1 MWNLWWSIFKPLK
14 LESGGR
20 RVWWCRFGDGPAILL
35 SLQGNWKTS
44 RLGLGDLPM
53 GLMWSLPDQ
62 PFQKV
67 EKVRVAACGKRDF
80 VSIFF
85 WSLFGNFVW
94 QHAVEEFFCT
104 INSLQILPRCAF
116 HEFIGQVQVAA
127 DTNAGLCAGHLDLL
141 VIITSQDELR
151 TTKAGTQTDTEACPT
166 QPGTSTWIQDADLF
180 HFLPEPTFF
189 GKLFWSMLEVQH
201 SNKKLH
207 HNNTTSQ
214 IYRL

>member
-1 MWNLWWSIFKPLK
+1 
-14 LESGGR
+14 
-20 RVWWCRFGDGPAILL
+20 
-35 SLQGNWKTS
+35 
-44 RLGLGDLPM
+44 
-53 GLMWSLPDQ
+53 MWSLPDQ

-127 DTNAGLCAGHLDLL
+127 DTNAGLCAGHLDL
-141 VIITSQDELR
+141 VITSQDEFGHLKRPRLVPRR
-151 TTKAGTQTDTEACPT
+151 TRKHVRPSLGPQPEFKMQTCFIFFPN
-166 QPGTSTWIQDADLF
+166 P
-180 HFLPEPTFF
+180 HFLENFF
-189 GKLFWSMLEVQH
+189 GQCWRF
-201 SNKKLH
+201 NKAIRNYTIITLH
-207 HNNTTSQ
+207 HKF
-214 IYRL
+214 IDWKL